1 MKRESKNPQAVMNT
15 HVKKGFVIL
24 ISIVCL
30 ILSLSGCKSD
40 DYKKANAFLE
50 EKHYEDALN
59 VYAELGDYKDT
70 PSKILEC
77 KYEIALLK
85 IADSDFDGAVQI
97 LEELGEYKDST
108 EKKNEC
114 LYEMA
119 SQKYADQDFS
129 GALEELHK
137 LGDYKNAQEMA
148 STCEREIGMREKSDY
163 AFLDA
168 ISESILT
175 RLESSRTGTVDH
187 STLVSTELA
196 YLEKFKD
203 ADFYDAELKS
213 LATKYINGLYI
224 QKESLTQEVKSDEQ
238 IKWQEGMV
246 DRFDVLKELYEK
258 YGLLSDNQSFIGAY
272 IAEAENQHRILDGIY
287 AIEKDLDEQLNGE
300 NQNAII
306 RRTSY
311 QILTFSL
318 QNNTEYTFDLNFVFM
333 PKDKDGV
340 IIDSRTYYVPNIKP
354 GAKYTVSCY
363 KSQPNQTVAFEFETF
378 YSNIK

>member
-1 MKRESKNPQAVMNT
+1 MKRESKNPQLT
-15 HVKKGFVIL
+15 VKTQRRRRLTVFV
-24 ISIVCL
+24 SVVCL
-30 ILSLSGCKSD
+30 ILGLTGCKSD
-40 DYKKANAFLE
+40 DYKKANELLGQ
-50 EKHYEDALN
+50 KRYEDALN
-59 VYAELGDYKDT
+59 VYTELGDYKDVA
-70 PSKILEC
+70 SKISEC
-77 KYEIALLK
+77 KYEIALIK
-85 IADSDFDGAVQI
+85 IADSDFERAVQL
-97 LEELGEYKDST
+97 LEELGEYKDSA
-108 EKKNEC
+108 EKRNEC
-114 LYEMA
+114 LYEIA
-119 SQKYADQDFS
+119 SQKYADQDFN

-137 LGDYKNAQEMA
+137 LGDYKDAQEMT
-148 STCEREIGMREKSDY
+148 SNCEREIGMREKSDY

-196 YLEKFKD
+196 YLEKFKET
-203 ADFYDAELKS
+203 DFYDAELKS
-213 LATKYINGLYI
+213 LALKYIDGLYT
-224 QKESLTQEVKSDEQ
+224 QKESLTQEVKSEEQ

-246 DRFDVLKELYEK
+246 GRLDVLKELYEK

-272 IAEAENQHRILDGIY
+272 INEAENQHKILDGIY

-300 NQNAII
+300 NQSAILK
-306 RRTSY
+306 RTSY
-311 QILTFSL
+311 QILTFCL